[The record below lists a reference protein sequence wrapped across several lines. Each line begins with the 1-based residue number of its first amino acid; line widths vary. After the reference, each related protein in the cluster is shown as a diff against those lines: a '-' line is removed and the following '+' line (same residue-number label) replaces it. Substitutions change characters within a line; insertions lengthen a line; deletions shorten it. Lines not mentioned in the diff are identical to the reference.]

1 MFTMK
6 ETAGVVCLFQFTVHL
21 PDVVL
26 KFGRILL
33 LIVAGAIRSIVN
45 PVSPVVEVVVIRV
58 E

>member
-6 ETAGVVCLFQFTVHL
+6 ETAGVVCLLQFTVHL

-58 E
+58 